1 MASRI
6 ATGHGAMKLTL
17 LNDVMSVSGRVMVD
31 AFVVDDVVC
40 VMHKDASSSKWHAKS
55 INVMRLLM
63 QHEILLTGGVLSVQH
78 GSKCLSAD
86 VVRCQESSC
95 WCDARRLIYRGPG
108 QRVPNL
114 VVRAETKRL
123 RARGWQQS
131 SRHGRQRE
139 EALVAGRKAGQE
151 GRAGLVGEA
160 TTCSNVTELAPRTLK
175 VTCQETSLVK

>member
-1 MASRI
+1 
-6 ATGHGAMKLTL
+6 MKLTL

-31 AFVVDDVVC
+31 AFLVDDVVC
-40 VMHKDASSSKWHAKS
+40 VMHKDAISSKWHA

-78 GSKCLSAD
+78 GSECLSAD

-95 WCDARRLIYRGPG
+95 WCDARRLISRGPG

-114 VVRAETKRL
+114 VMRAETKRL
-123 RARGWQQS
+123 RAGIR
-131 SRHGRQRE
+131 
-139 EALVAGRKAGQE
+139 RKAWWTLRAAIQQTWAAEGRGAGGGQE

-160 TTCSNVTELAPRTLK
+160 TPCSNVTELAPRTLK
-175 VTCQETSLVK
+175 ATCQETSLVK